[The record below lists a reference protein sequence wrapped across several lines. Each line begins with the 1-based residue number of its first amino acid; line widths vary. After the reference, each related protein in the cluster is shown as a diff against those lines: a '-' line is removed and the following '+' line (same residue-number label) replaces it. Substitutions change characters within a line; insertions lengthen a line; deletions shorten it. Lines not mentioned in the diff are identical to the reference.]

1 MPCGLMP
8 FASPARTDHTCDN
21 AFRSTVRH
29 TIHEGSPAR
38 QRIFHG
44 SVLTHSPAVKSQSFV
59 GSAAGATALRLL
71 TKVRRME
78 PRASRHRLLPLCRC
92 REERGRAFE
101 STPSQAHT
109 QWNSPKNPYLRRR
122 HRKTGPASEL
132 SSELLVSCRNTKSS
146 FFKNL
151 TTLPP
156 DAVTNTPRDRHATAG
171 AAPAPPLCPPS
182 SPPPCPLLSPP
193 RALSPASSPFSLVA
207 QQQRERMRET
217 STARRA
223 LSARVLCGASQWQR
237 GGAPHSGPSATREI
251 AHTSAAAARAH
262 DAPACIA

>member
-1 MPCGLMP
+1 MP

-132 SSELLVSCRNTKSS
+132 SSELLVSCRNTKSA

-151 TTLPP
+151 TALPP
-156 DAVTNTPRDRHATAG
+156 DAVTNTHRAIVT
-171 AAPAPPLCPPS
+171 
-182 SPPPCPLLSPP
+182 PP
-193 RALSPASSPFSLVA
+193 RAAAASAASLPSFLA
-207 QQQRERMRET
+207 ATAPT
-217 STARRA
+217 SIIAARTVPR
-223 LSARVLCGASQWQR
+223 LASLQPCR
-237 GGAPHSGPSATREI
+237 T
-251 AHTSAAAARAH
+251 AAARAH
-262 DAPACIA
+262 ARNEHMSRFFRHACSAGHRSGSAAVHLTQARPPPERSPTQARQRRALMTRRRA

>member
-101 STPSQAHT
+101 STPSRAHT

-182 SPPPCPLLSPP
+182 SPPPRPLLSSP
-193 RALSPASSPFSLVA
+193 RALSPASPPFSLVA

-217 STARRA
+217 STCRASFGTRALRGIAVAARRCTS
-223 LSARVLCGASQWQR
+223 LRPVRHQRDRPHKRGSGARS
-237 GGAPHSGPSATREI
+237 
-251 AHTSAAAARAH
+251 
-262 DAPACIA
+262 

>member
-1 MPCGLMP
+1 MP
-8 FASPARTDHTCDN
+8 FASPARTDHTFDN

-101 STPSQAHT
+101 STPSRAHT

-171 AAPAPPLCPPS
+171 RSRQRRLSALLPRRHRAHFYHRRAHCPP
-182 SPPPCPLLSPP
+182 P
-193 RALSPASSPFSLVA
+193 RLPSALSHSSSESACAKRAHVA
-207 QQQRERMRET
+207 L
-217 STARRA
+217 